1 MELIKCKQML
11 LLPVYKSD
19 QNMVIL
25 NAEQTT
31 TEESEQQTSVCVFVC
46 VCKSFL

>member
-1 MELIKCKQML
+1 MELTKCKQML
-11 LLPVYKSD
+11 LPVYKSE

-31 TEESEQQTSVCVFVC
+31 TEESEQQTSVCVFMC
-46 VCKSFL
+46 V